1 MSGLLPGWTRKDIE
15 QLPIVLF
22 SFLFLSFFFF
32 LFFAATGRNANVT
45 RKGRQYLRSRFNCLF
60 ARILR
65 QRKRRIG
72 CRNRIAWETKSLSL
86 LTAGAPSNCFL
97 QNICSEKPKLP
108 RIFYSSRIRN
118 MFGKLLRSAPNEL
131 GYRSVLWRTWIDKI
145 TISITYIFLNLSSQL
160 KSSIPVRFLWG
171 LRNMIDWAWVP
182 CGAGVTDELSK
193 SDSSTST
200 WVE

>member
-1 MSGLLPGWTRKDIE
+1 MNQKGYRTT
-15 QLPIVLF
+15 VHC
-22 SFLFLSFFFF
+22 SFFFF
-32 LFFAATGRNANVT
+32 SFFFCLFFAATGRNANVA
-45 RKGRQYLRSRFNCLF
+45 RKRRQYLRSRFNCFF

-131 GYRSVLWRTWIDKI
+131 GYRSVLGRTWIDKI
-145 TISITYIFLNLSSQL
+145 TISIYIYLLESGAPNENIVQNHLNIQL
-160 KSSIPVRFLWG
+160 LNVF
-171 LRNMIDWAWVP
+171 
-182 CGAGVTDELSK
+182 
-193 SDSSTST
+193 
-200 WVE
+200 

>member
-1 MSGLLPGWTRKDIE
+1 MNQKGYRTTANC
-15 QLPIVLF
+15 
-22 SFLFLSFFFF
+22 SFVFCLFFFCC
-32 LFFAATGRNANVT
+32 FFAATGRNANVA
-45 RKGRQYLRSRFNCLF
+45 RKGRQYLQTRFNCLF

-131 GYRSVLWRTWIDKI
+131 GYRSVLGRTWIDKI
-145 TISITYIFLNLSSQL
+145 TISIYIYQFPYDSFEDYAIWYTELGF
-160 KSSIPVRFLWG
+160 PVG
-171 LRNMIDWAWVP
+171 PA
-182 CGAGVTDELSK
+182 
-193 SDSSTST
+193 
-200 WVE
+200 

>member
-1 MSGLLPGWTRKDIE
+1 MNQKGYRTT
-15 QLPIVLF
+15 VHC
-22 SFLFLSFFFF
+22 SFFFF
-32 LFFAATGRNANVT
+32 FFCLFFAATGRNANVA
-45 RKGRQYLRSRFNCLF
+45 RKRRQYLRSRFNCFF

-72 CRNRIAWETKSLSL
+72 CRNRIAWKTKSLSL

-97 QNICSEKPKLP
+97 QNICSKKPKLP
-108 RIFYSSRIRN
+108 RIFYSLRITTCLGSYWEARQTSYVIAA
-118 MFGKLLRSAPNEL
+118 FWGEHGLIKLRL
-131 GYRSVLWRTWIDKI
+131 VF
-145 TISITYIFLNLSSQL
+145 TYIFLNLSSQL

-182 CGAGVTDELSK
+182 CGAGVKDELSK

>member
-1 MSGLLPGWTRKDIE
+1 MNQKGYRTTAHC
-15 QLPIVLF
+15 
-22 SFLFLSFFFF
+22 SFFFSFSFFFVF

-131 GYRSVLWRTWIDKI
+131 GYRSVLGRTWIDKI
-145 TISITYIFLNLSSQL
+145 TISIYIYLLH
-160 KSSIPVRFLWG
+160 
-171 LRNMIDWAWVP
+171 
-182 CGAGVTDELSK
+182 ELSK
-193 SDSSTST
+193 HDHHSNSFFIYDLHAKG
-200 WVE
+200 